1 MSRLSEFQQR
11 IHRVIPMT
19 DAMAAEL
26 VSYDG
31 QRLLVRAP
39 LAPNSNH
46 QGTGFG
52 GSVYSIA
59 VLAAWGLIELVVED
73 AGVDGH
79 VVIQSGQMDYGKP
92 VDADFYALCELP
104 GEEEQHRFLTM
115 LKRRGRGRLVLTS
128 RVYCGEPTIN
138 PGTEPVATFEG
149 RFVVR
154 AAGA

>member
-26 VSYDG
+26 VAYNG
-31 QRLLVRAP
+31 QHLLVRAP

-73 AGVDGH
+73 AGVHGN
-79 VVIQSGQMDYGKP
+79 VVIQSGQMDYARP
-92 VDADFYALCELP
+92 VDGDFYALCELP
-104 GEEEQHRFLTM
+104 GEPERQRFLTM
-115 LKRRGRGRLVLTS
+115 LQRRGRARLELTS
-128 RVYCGEPTIN
+128 RVYCGTPATTPES
-138 PGTEPVATFEG
+138 EPVATFEG

-154 AAGA
+154 TAGA

>member
-1 MSRLSEFQQR
+1 MSRLSDFQQR
-11 IHRVIPMT
+11 IHHVIPLT

-26 VSYDG
+26 VAYDG
-31 QRLLVRAP
+31 QSLLVRAP

-79 VVIQSGQMDYGKP
+79 VVIQSGQMDYSQP
-92 VDADFYALCELP
+92 VDSDFYALCQLP
-104 GEEEQHRFLTM
+104 DEQEQQRFLSM
-115 LKRRGRGRLVLTS
+115 LQRKGRGRLALTS
-128 RVYCGEPTIN
+128 RVYCGAPTTA
-138 PGTEPVATFEG
+138 PESEPVATFEG

-154 AAGA
+154 TASV